1 LAYNPIMHAI
11 LATVGTD
18 GDVFPYIGLGCALR
32 ARGHRVTLAGPET
45 YRDRSRALGFEFCPL
60 VTAEEVERMLAD
72 PDMWHPL
79 KSGLMAARWGMPM
92 VPRQYQALAELARER
107 GTVLVANPGLL
118 PARLVQEKRKV
129 PLASL
134 LLQPGLIPSC
144 SAPPEM
150 PGRLTIPAWLPHP
163 LRPAYWLAVDA
174 AGYLLV
180 ARPLNRLGS
189 RLGLRP
195 VRRVF
200 RWWLSPDLVIGLF
213 PPWYAEP
220 QPDWPPQIRLAGFG
234 RYDGAKADLPDD
246 VRAFCQAGPPPV
258 AFTLGTGMAHAAQF
272 FRDAVAA
279 CVAAGVRALLL
290 TKYPDLVPPSLP
302 PTIRHCAFAPFRQ
315 LLPLCGAVAH
325 HGGVGTT
332 AAALEAGCPQLVL
345 PLAWD
350 QLDNAAR
357 VKRLGVGV
365 ALGARQRGSGH
376 MARVLT
382 RLITPAVREQC
393 REVAM
398 LAARDN
404 GLETAADWVEQMASV
419 PTIRP
424 RRGEELETSC
434 HESVPVAR
442 TREDG

>member
-1 LAYNPIMHAI
+1 MHAI

-45 YRDRSRALGFEFCPL
+45 YRDRSVALGLEFCPL

-72 PDMWHPL
+72 PDMWHPF
-79 KSGLMAARWGMPM
+79 KSGLMMARWGMAM
-92 VPRQYQALAELARER
+92 VPRQYEALTKLAHERE
-107 GTVLVANPGLL
+107 TVLIANPGLL
-118 PARLVQEKRKV
+118 AARLVQEKLKV

-144 SAPPEM
+144 CAPPEM
-150 PGRLTIPAWLPHP
+150 PGGLTIPRWLPDP
-163 LRPAYWLAVDA
+163 LRRAYWLAIDA

-180 ARPLNRLGS
+180 ARPLNRLAS
-189 RLGLRP
+189 RLGLPP

-234 RYDGAKADLPDD
+234 RYDGTRAELPDD
-246 VRAFCQAGPPPV
+246 VRTFCQAGPPPVV
-258 AFTLGTGMAHAAQF
+258 AFTLGTGMAHSGRF

-279 CVAAGVRALLL
+279 CAAAGVRGLLL
-290 TKYPDLVPPSLP
+290 TKYPDLIPPSLP

-315 LLPLCGAVAH
+315 LLPLCAAVAH

-350 QLDNAAR
+350 QPDNAAR
-357 VKRLGVGV
+357 AKRLGVGL
-365 ALGARQRGSGH
+365 ALGARHRDSGH
-376 MARVLT
+376 MVRALSK
-382 RLITPAVREQC
+382 LITPAVRARC
-393 REVAM
+393 REVAL
-398 LAARDN
+398 LAGQNN
-404 GLETAADWVEQMASV
+404 GLEVAADLVEQMAASRLQRFE
-419 PTIRP
+419 PCRKT
-424 RRGEELETSC
+424 
-434 HESVPVAR
+434 
-442 TREDG
+442 

>member
-1 LAYNPIMHAI
+1 MHAI

-18 GDVFPYIGLGCALR
+18 GDVFPHIGLGGALV

-45 YRDRSRALGFEFCPL
+45 YRDRCLALGLEFRPL
-60 VTAEEVERMLAD
+60 VTAQEVQRMLAD
-72 PDMWHPL
+72 PDMWHPFR
-79 KSGLMAARWGMPM
+79 SGLMMARWGMAM
-92 VPRQYQALAELARER
+92 VPRQYEALAELARER

-118 PARLVQEKRKV
+118 PARLVQEKLKV

-144 SAPPEM
+144 CAPPEM
-150 PGRLTIPAWLPHP
+150 PGGLSIPAWLPHP
-163 LRPAYWLAVDA
+163 LRRAYWLGVDA

-180 ARPLNRLGS
+180 ARHLNRFNS
-189 RLGLRP
+189 RLGLPP
-195 VRRVF
+195 VRRLF

-213 PPWYAEP
+213 PPWYAKP

-234 RYDGAKADLPDD
+234 RYDGSRAELPDD

-258 AFTLGTGMAHAAQF
+258 AFTLGTGMAHAGRF

-279 CVAAGVRALLL
+279 CGAAGVRSLLL
-290 TKYPDLVPPSLP
+290 TKYPELIPLSLP
-302 PTIRHCAFAPFRQ
+302 PTVRHFAFAPFRQ
-315 LLPLCGAVAH
+315 LLPLCATVVH

-350 QLDNAAR
+350 QPDNAAR
-357 VKRLGVGV
+357 VERLGVGF
-365 ALGARQRGSGH
+365 ALGARQRRSGD
-376 MARVLT
+376 MARALS
-382 RLITPAVREQC
+382 RLMTPAVRERC

-398 LAARDN
+398 LAARDD
-404 GLETAADWVEQMASV
+404 GLEIAADWVEQM
-419 PTIRP
+419 
-424 RRGEELETSC
+424 GNNG
-434 HESVPVAR
+434 
-442 TREDG
+442 DG

>member
-1 LAYNPIMHAI
+1 MHAI

-18 GDVFPYIGLGCALR
+18 GDVFPHLGLGRALR
-32 ARGHRVTLAGPET
+32 ARGLRVTLAGPET
-45 YRDRSRALGFEFCPL
+45 YRDRCLALGLEFCPL
-60 VTAEEVERMLAD
+60 VTAEEVGRMLAD
-72 PDMWHPL
+72 PDLWHPL
-79 KSGLMAARWGMPM
+79 RSGLMMARWGMPM
-92 VPRQYQALAELARER
+92 APRQYEALAELAR
-107 GTVLVANPGLL
+107 GPDAVLVANPGLL
-118 PARLVQEKRKV
+118 PARLVRAKLNV

-150 PGRLTIPAWLPHP
+150 PGGLTIPGWLPRP
-163 LRPAYWLAVDA
+163 LRRAYWLAVDA

-189 RLGLRP
+189 RLGLPP

-234 RYDGAKADLPDD
+234 RYDGARAELPEDA
-246 VRAFCQAGPPPV
+246 RRFCRAGPPPV
-258 AFTLGTGMAHAAQF
+258 AFTLGTGMAHAARF

-279 CVAAGVRALLL
+279 CGAAGVRGLLL
-290 TKYPDLVPPSLP
+290 TKYPGLVPPSLP
-302 PTIRHCAFAPFRQ
+302 PTVRHCAFAPFRQ

-350 QLDNAAR
+350 QPDNAAR
-357 VKRLGVGV
+357 AQRLGVGV

-376 MARVLT
+376 LARALT
-382 RLITPAVREQC
+382 RLLTPAVRERC
-393 REVAM
+393 RTVAR
-398 LAARDN
+398 LAARGD
-404 GLETAADWVEQMASV
+404 GLEVAAGWVEQLAAG
-419 PTIRP
+419 PPGQAQT
-424 RRGEELETSC
+424 C
-434 HESVPVAR
+434 
-442 TREDG
+442 